1 MLIAEN
7 GYEPQHVKFVSYT
20 GRWPNLCR
28 GVLTLV
34 IDGEICKF
42 GHESGDFDFE
52 KWKYKDGNFDAFWES
67 GGEARYSGTTQYPWK
82 VYQKKLPEH
91 LEKYALE
98 IDRVFNDNV
107 HFGCCGGCL

>member
-1 MLIAEN
+1 MIKPKSHYNCRFLPTSEDGGFHGN
-7 GYEPQHVKFVSYT
+7 KF
-20 GRWPNLCR
+20 C
-28 GVLTLV
+28 
-34 IDGEICKF
+34 
-42 GHESGDFDFE
+42 
-52 KWKYKDGNFDAFWES
+52 
-67 GGEARYSGTTQYPWK
+67 EARFSGTTQYPWK